1 MSDVQSEQQTE
12 STEQQQPET
21 QQVEQQQNET
31 QERPD
36 TSWVPKRISEIT
48 AARRAAEARA
58 AELEAELN
66 RLRAAQQSGGTDQQA
81 HQAPQPNQNVE
92 ELARAYAQRL
102 RNEEKASESLNSGIA
117 RINEAGAKEFGDEFE
132 KATQNL
138 NMAGVGGVDF
148 LKVLT
153 SIDGAEKLVT
163 YLGKNEN
170 IDEAMRISS
179 LDPVQ
184 MGIEMMKL
192 APKAAKALSKQV
204 SKVPPPVQT
213 VDGGGSSASDST
225 EPDPSDTK
233 KWVEWRNKSRKSRR

>member
-12 STEQQQPET
+12 STEQQQTET
-21 QQVEQQQNET
+21 QQVEQQQTET

-66 RLRAAQQSGGTDQQA
+66 RIRAAQQSGGETQQT
-81 HQAPQPNQNVE
+81 HQSPNQNVE

-102 RNEEKASESLNSGIA
+102 RNEEKANESLNSGIA

-204 SKVPPPVQT
+204 SKAPPPVQT
-213 VDGGGSSASDST
+213 VDGGGSSASDSI